1 MRILV
6 SGATGFVG
14 NTIARHLLDAGHE
27 VRAMSRSTG
36 HAMTVFAGQESGRRG
51 LADGRLTFVQADVTK
66 PQTLTAA
73 VSAVDAVVQ
82 AAQFAGAPVEDPA
95 KGLTYDAVDR
105 GGTINLLDA
114 ICQVSCRP
122 TAGPDMLRFPDG
134 APRFLYV
141 SGISVSP
148 ASPFYWDRAK
158 CAAEDAIRGSGLHW
172 TIVRCCWAFG
182 AKDAALNRILHY
194 SDRLPFVPIFG
205 DGQERLTPVYVEDIG
220 RLFALLVAN
229 PEKSGDTT
237 FGLGGP
243 DVVNLNEFLALALRA
258 MGRRR
263 PILHI
268 PKPVG
273 KIQGAVMQYLPGKPL
288 TPDAVDFV
296 AQAGAVSDA
305 DRQLLVERFPE
316 FRATPVREAL
326 ESYLRP
332 RG

>member
-36 HAMTVFAGQESGRRG
+36 HAMTVFAGHESGRRA
-51 LADGRLTFVQADVTK
+51 LADGRLTFTQADVTR
-66 PQTLTAA
+66 PQTLIAA
-73 VSAVDAVVQ
+73 VTAVDVVVQ

-95 KGLTYDAVDR
+95 KDLTYAAVDR
-105 GGTINLLDA
+105 GGTINLLGA
-114 ICQVSCRP
+114 VAQVYERP
-122 TAGPDMLRFPDG
+122 TAGPEMLRYPEG
-134 APRFLYV
+134 APRFFYM

-148 ASPFYWDRAK
+148 ASPFYWDQAK
-158 CAAEDAIRGSGLHW
+158 YAAEEAIRGSGLDW
-172 TIVRCCWAFG
+172 TIVRSCWAFG

-205 DGQERLTPVYVEDIG
+205 DGEERLTPVYAEDIG
-220 RLFALLVAN
+220 RLIALIVAS

-243 DVVNLNEFLALALRA
+243 DMLTLNEFLALALRT

-288 TPDAVDFV
+288 SPGAVDFV
-296 AQAGAVSDA
+296 AQEGAVTDA
-305 DRQLLVERFPE
+305 DRRLLTERFPE
-316 FRATPVREAL
+316 FRATPVGEAL
-326 ESYLRP
+326 GTYLRP
-332 RG
+332 AR